1 MKKALVILIHALVGW
16 GLCGAVIGVGR
27 TWWSMETTLIV
38 HVVVAP
44 LIFAVLSGLY
54 FTKFRYTKPL
64 PTAVIFTAIV
74 MAMDAGLVA
83 PVFEKSYD
91 MFSSILGTWL
101 PFALIFTSTW
111 ITGKGITKSNSQ

>member
-1 MKKALVILIHALVGW
+1 MKKVLLILIHALVGW

-27 TWWSMETTLIV
+27 SLWSMETTLVV
-38 HVVVAP
+38 HVVAAP
-44 LIFAVLSGLY
+44 MIFAVLSGLY

-64 PTAVIFTAIV
+64 LTAVIFTAVV

-83 PVFEKSYD
+83 PFFEKSYA

-101 PFALIFTSTW
+101 PFILIFLATW
-111 ITGKGITKSNSQ
+111 MTGKLISRSA